1 MKKIFLKF
9 FDKALVAVLGL
20 VGIVSCD
27 GINNGTNNLVCEYG
41 VPHADYEII
50 GTILIKD
57 TKEPIKNIRV
67 IHQYNPA
74 WGDTIYSDE
83 AGKYEFNY
91 QEFPL
96 DVHKLKFEDADGLEN
111 GGEFETKEIEITFT
125 EADKVKK
132 GDGWYEGK
140 YSTTRDIELEHK
152 TAEAE
157 E

>member
-1 MKKIFLKF
+1 MKKIFLKI
-9 FDKALVAVLGL
+9 FDKTLIGVLGL

-27 GINNGTNNLVCEYG
+27 SACEYG
-41 VPHADYEII
+41 TPHADYEIK
-50 GTILIKD
+50 GTILVKD

-67 IHQYNPA
+67 IHQYKLA

-91 QEFPL
+91 QNYLF
-96 DVHKLKFEDADGLEN
+96 DIQKLKFEDIDGVEN

-140 YSTTRDIELEHK
+140 YSITRDIELEHK
-152 TAEAE
+152 KTE